1 MYIEHIAPKIT
12 SLVNGNYFYQSSSH
26 TWGHYVKDNSKS
38 KKSLEPDKGHFVRPR
53 LVWRN
58 GTPLASRVVHEVTDH
73 LWSCV
78 RNLRVFPE
86 DARGVSAPTCC
97 AFIHR
102 LAFEEVSRSLVLI
115 KSGPWNRGLSA
126 CSMALEAT
134 SRISS

>member
-1 MYIEHIAPKIT
+1 M
-12 SLVNGNYFYQSSSH
+12 
-26 TWGHYVKDNSKS
+26 
-38 KKSLEPDKGHFVRPR
+38 
-53 LVWRN
+53 WRN